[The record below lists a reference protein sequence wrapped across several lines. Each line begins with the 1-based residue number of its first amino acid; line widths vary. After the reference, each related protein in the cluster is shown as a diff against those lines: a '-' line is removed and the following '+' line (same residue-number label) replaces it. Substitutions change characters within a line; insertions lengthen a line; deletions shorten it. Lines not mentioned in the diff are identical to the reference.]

1 MLANEP
7 AAHGTQLVAPTA
19 ACHLPASH
27 ALHVLMPVLEYLP
40 AAHAVQSAAPPPA
53 TAAAPPPA
61 TAAAPPPAT
70 AAAPQVS
77 EFVLLYHNK
86 QVLYQ

>member
-1 MLANEP
+1 MLEKEP
-7 AAHGTQLVAPTA
+7 AAHGTQLVAPTT

-27 ALHVLMPVLEYLP
+27 ALHVLMPVLEYWP
-40 AAHAVQSAAPPPA
+40 VAHAVQSP
-53 TAAAPPPA
+53 
-61 TAAAPPPAT
+61 AAPPPAT

-77 EFVLLYHNK
+77 IFVLLYHSK

>member
-7 AAHGTQLVAPTA
+7 AAHGTQLVAPAA

-40 AAHAVQSAAPPPA
+40 VTHAAQSP
-53 TAAAPPPA
+53 AAPPPA